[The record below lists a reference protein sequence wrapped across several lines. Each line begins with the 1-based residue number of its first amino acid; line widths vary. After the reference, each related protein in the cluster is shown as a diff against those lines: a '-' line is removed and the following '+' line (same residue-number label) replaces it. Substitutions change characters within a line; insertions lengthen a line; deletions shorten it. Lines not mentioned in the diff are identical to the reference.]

1 MKRTLFSFLLVLLV
15 NVGVSAQQDSL
26 KVLFVGNSYT
36 YYENLTQV
44 VSLISEKTNTKL
56 ITKKS
61 TIGGAKW
68 SEHWNAQRGLK
79 SKEMI
84 ENGDYDIVVL
94 QEYSLGAINDPD
106 SLRIYGKL
114 FCDLVKKHKAK
125 PYLYLT
131 WAREKVPQ
139 YQEVINKLY
148 TEVGDAN
155 QAVVVPVGQAW
166 ALAREL
172 RSDIQLFTP
181 DGSHPSPMGT
191 FLTACV
197 FVAAL
202 TNELPEDLPTT
213 YTTKDKDGEYIEM
226 IRLDKLDIF
235 FCQMVAR
242 KIVFGE

>member
-1 MKRTLFSFLLVLLV
+1 MKRVLFAIAFILLTSIGSF
-15 NVGVSAQQDSL
+15 AQQDSL

-68 SEHWNAQRGLK
+68 SEHWNAQRGLR

-94 QEYSLGAINDPD
+94 QEYSLGAVNDPD

-114 FCDLVKKHKAK
+114 FCDLVKKYKAK

-139 YQEVINKLY
+139 YQYIINEVHA
-148 TEVGDAN
+148 EVGASN
-155 QAVVVPVGQAW
+155 QAVVVPVGKAW

-172 RSDIQLFTP
+172 RSDIQLFTS

-202 TNELPEDLPTT
+202 ANELPEDLPTT
-213 YTTKDKDGEYIEM
+213 YATKDKDGEYIEM
-226 IRLDKLDIF
+226 IRLDKLDIV

-242 KIVFGE
+242 KIVFGK